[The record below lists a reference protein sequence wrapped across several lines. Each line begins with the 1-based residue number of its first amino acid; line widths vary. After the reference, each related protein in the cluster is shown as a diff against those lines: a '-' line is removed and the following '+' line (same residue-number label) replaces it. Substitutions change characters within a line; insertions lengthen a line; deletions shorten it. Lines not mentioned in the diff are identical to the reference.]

1 MSCWWS
7 LPRAGWWCAV
17 WGWETV
23 CWQGT
28 IILAF
33 IFYSQYFI
41 TKAIFFLQRGYRIV
55 KQAGKYQRHLRS
67 VPGEASLA
75 EDNSQTLPDSPQ
87 QAMISGV
94 KAQNQ
99 TLDEIERLEESG
111 MEALRNRCSLMNQ
124 QSFLVLTLL
133 FREFTS
139 ALETI
144 DQALNHASG
153 CVRLKMARGD
163 CLAHLGR

>member
-1 MSCWWS
+1 
-7 LPRAGWWCAV
+7 
-17 WGWETV
+17 
-23 CWQGT
+23 
-28 IILAF
+28 
-33 IFYSQYFI
+33 
-41 TKAIFFLQRGYRIV
+41 
-55 KQAGKYQRHLRS
+55 
-67 VPGEASLA
+67 
-75 EDNSQTLPDSPQ
+75 
-87 QAMISGV
+87 MISGV